1 MSDAGDGNQLG
12 TTRPPRRLDAEL
24 FSTPA
29 PRRSRLGDVVGILW
43 VMAAGVLVLLP
54 ALRHGTSLGPYD
66 ILNTRG
72 ITSVRGVTLE
82 QIHNFVTGD
91 QIRLFIPWTNEV
103 WTQVHHGLLP
113 LWNPYSALGAPLAF
127 NWESA
132 PLSIPVL
139 IGYLFP
145 VHLSFTVQ
153 IIVTVLIAGTGVYT
167 LGRVLRLSPLACM
180 MAATVFELSGPFI
193 GWLGWPNSSVMA
205 WGGWMLSAVVLILRG
220 RRRALSIVLLAVVL
234 ACAAYAGDPEE
245 VLIVLGMAPAV
256 FVLLILLMRSKWT
269 RGTGRL
275 LRPLVD
281 LAVGYGAGVAL
292 AAPLILPGLQLA
304 SKSNRTAVGATNGPK
319 NLPLGNALHLLF
331 QGFDGLPLKNSQ
343 WFGFSNYVETAMYV
357 GVIAVVLAVMAVAFA
372 WRRPEVRALTGIVAV
387 MAIVVFVPGVISV
400 LDKEIL
406 STYWVFAMQPMV
418 LGIAVLSGIG
428 VDVVIR
434 SHQDLRL
441 TKWLAISFA
450 SAAVFLV
457 LVGILTVSALSSS
470 QARIREHSFIWPFIE
485 VAVGLLVA
493 AALFKLAARRRPGRR
508 SASGL
513 GSVAAFV
520 LLACETG
527 FLIAAGAPL
536 FSSTSTYLKPT
547 PTIVALQR
555 AVGDAVVGFGTT
567 CLPPPRVGIEEN
579 VNIVYG
585 IREISVY
592 DPMTP
597 HAYWALPWQQETGF
611 SGGKADA
618 SNFCPVF
625 PTATL
630 ARRFGVGYV
639 LDFPGFAGPKGS
651 VFVKRIGGED
661 LYKIP
666 GASAAVLLSM
676 ASGRNSPSLDA
687 TGSPVP
693 VTHPIPSVWHM
704 VTNAP
709 TPALLRMHLTNVPG
723 WHATVNGR
731 PLKLVA
737 YDQVMLQAQLPA
749 GHDVV
754 ELHYWPDRFNEGLVL
769 AFGAVVVLIFM
780 LGVAAG
786 RSRSSAR
793 QRRASARAPQSDP
806 ATAPSPG

>member
-1 MSDAGDGNQLG
+1 MPDVSDAGDGNQLG
-12 TTRPPRRLDAEL
+12 TTKPPRRLDAEL

-29 PRRSRLGDVVGILW
+29 PRRSPVGDVLGLLW
-43 VMAAGVLVLLP
+43 VLAAGVLVLLP
-54 ALRHGTSLGPYD
+54 ALRRGTSLGPYD
-66 ILNTRG
+66 ILTTRG
-72 ITSVRGVTLE
+72 ITSVRGATTSS
-82 QIHNFVTGD
+82 IHNFVTGD

-103 WTQVHHGLLP
+103 WTQVHHGILP

-180 MAATVFELSGPFI
+180 MAATIFELSGPFI

-205 WGGWMLSAVVLILRG
+205 WGGWMLAAVVLVLRG
-220 RRRALSIVLLAVVL
+220 RRRALSITLVALVL

-256 FVLLILLMRSKWT
+256 FVLLILLMRWRWT

-275 LRPLVD
+275 LRPIVD

-304 SKSNRTAVGATNGPK
+304 SKSNRTAVGASNGPK
-319 NLPLGNALHLLF
+319 NLPFGNALHLIF
-331 QGFDGLPLKNSQ
+331 QGFDGLPLAHSQ

-357 GVIAVVLAVMAVAFA
+357 GVIAIVLAVIAVAFA
-372 WRRPEVRALTGIVAV
+372 WRRPEVRALTAVVAL
-387 MAIVVFVPGVISV
+387 MAIVVFVPPVISI
-400 LDKEIL
+400 LDKVIL

-418 LGIAVLSGIG
+418 LGIAVLAGIG
-428 VDVVIR
+428 VDVVIKSYR
-434 SHQDLRL
+434 DERL
-441 TKWLAISFA
+441 KKWLAISFA
-450 SAAVFLV
+450 STAVFLV
-457 LVGILTVSALSSS
+457 LVGILTVSSLSSS
-470 QARIREHSFIWPFIE
+470 QACIREHSFIWPFIE
-485 VAVGLLVA
+485 VVVGLLVA
-493 AALFKLAARRRPGRR
+493 AALFKLPARRAEGRTLR
-508 SASGL
+508 IGL

-520 LLACETG
+520 FLACQTA
-527 FLIAAGAPL
+527 FLLTAGAPL
-536 FSSTSTYLKPT
+536 ISSTSTYLT
-547 PTIVALQR
+547 PSPAIVALQR
-555 AVGDAVVGFGTT
+555 AVGHAVVGFGTT

-579 VNIVYG
+579 VNIAYG

-611 SGGKADA
+611 SGGKEDA

-651 VFVKRIGGED
+651 VFVKRIGGEN

-666 GASAAVLLSM
+666 GASAAVLIAM
-676 ASGRNSPSLDA
+676 PSGPYQPSLDA
-687 TGSPVP
+687 TGTPVKA
-693 VTHPIPSVWHM
+693 THPIPSVWHM
-704 VTNAP
+704 VTNASSP
-709 TPALLRMHLTNVPG
+709 SLLRMHLTDVPG

-731 PLKLVA
+731 PLKLAA

-769 AFGAVVVLIFM
+769 ALGAIVVLIFM

-786 RSRSSAR
+786 RARRSAR
-793 QRRASARAPQSDP
+793 LRSASP
-806 ATAPSPG
+806 PSL